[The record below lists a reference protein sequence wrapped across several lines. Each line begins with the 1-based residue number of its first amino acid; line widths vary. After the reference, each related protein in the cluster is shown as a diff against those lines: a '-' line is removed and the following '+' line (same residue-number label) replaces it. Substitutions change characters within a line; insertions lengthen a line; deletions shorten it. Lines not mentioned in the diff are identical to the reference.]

1 MSDMALAQIAAYK
14 QRKGRTVPF
23 CSSRGTPFSD
33 DCGAGRGFALS
44 AFLRDGDGVYRTYF
58 TNSRGVDRLRLDL
71 NIFYLARSD
80 GRKNGKTHPNG
91 WPRTETTSP

>member
-1 MSDMALAQIAAYK
+1 VTMSDMALTQIAAYK

-44 AFLRDGDGVYRTYF
+44 AFLCDGDGVYRTYF
-58 TNSRGVDRLRLDL
+58 TNSRGVDRLRLDRDPE
-71 NIFYLARSD
+71 ART
-80 GRKNGKTHPNG
+80 GRACLTATRQEP
-91 WPRTETTSP
+91 

>member
-1 MSDMALAQIAAYK
+1 MSEGPALE
-14 QRKGRTVPF
+14 PF

-71 NIFYLARSD
+71 NIFYLTPL
-80 GRKNGKTHPNG
+80 GRQEEWEDSPNG
-91 WPRTETTSP
+91 WPRTEATSP